1 MKNAKKR
8 GSTLTRVGILMSV
21 AVIAI
26 GMVSIVFSQS
36 SERQSAA
43 ARSSSVA
50 DKRMPNLE
58 DLTPPA
64 VNDTRT
70 YVAERKIIIDAK
82 TGKLRM
88 PTPGEVSEMIASL
101 RSLTNR
107 SSEGLT
113 ATTHPDGTRQV
124 NLKGRFNSVVV
135 ARANADGTMETRC
148 VSTLDEATAFLS
160 LRPETDT
167 EKANRKPSKKTT
179 K

>member
-1 MKNAKKR
+1 MKNVKKK
-8 GSTLTRVGILMSV
+8 GSTLTRFGLLMSV

-36 SERQSAA
+36 NERQPAPARPSA
-43 ARSSSVA
+43 VI

-58 DLTPPA
+58 DSTPP
-64 VNDTRT
+64 VTDTRT
-70 YVAERKIIIDAK
+70 YVAERKIVIDAK

-88 PTPGEVSEMIASL
+88 PTPEEVSQMIASL
-101 RSLTNR
+101 SSLTNR
-107 SSEGLT
+107 STDGLT

-148 VSTLDEATAFLS
+148 VTTMDEATEFLS
-160 LRPETDT
+160 LRPETDA
-167 EKANRKPSKKTT
+167 EKANRKTSKKT
-179 K
+179 KK

>member
-8 GSTLTRVGILMSV
+8 GPSLTRVGILMSV

-36 SERQSAA
+36 NERQPAT
-43 ARSSSVA
+43 ARPSSGA
-50 DKRMPNLE
+50 TNRMPNLE
-58 DLTPPA
+58 DSTPPM
-64 VNDTRT
+64 VNDTRG
-70 YVAERKIIIDAK
+70 YVAEEKIILDAK

-88 PTPGEVSEMIASL
+88 PTPEEVSEMIDSL

-107 SSEGLT
+107 STEGL
-113 ATTHPDGTRQV
+113 AAKTHPNGTRQV

-135 ARANADGTMETRC
+135 ARPRADGTMETRC
-148 VSTLDEATAFLS
+148 VTTLDEATAFLS
-160 LRPETDT
+160 LRPETDA
-167 EKANRKPSKKTT
+167 EKASRKSSKNTT

>member
-1 MKNAKKR
+1 
-8 GSTLTRVGILMSV
+8 MS
-21 AVIAI
+21 AIVIAI

-36 SERQSAA
+36 SERQSAPT
-43 ARSSSVA
+43 RSSSIA

-70 YVAERKIIIDAK
+70 YIAERKIIIDAK

-88 PTPGEVSEMIASL
+88 PTPEEISEMIASL
-101 RSLTNR
+101 SSLTNR

-113 ATTHPDGTRQV
+113 ATTHPDGTKQV
-124 NLKGRFNSVVV
+124 NLKGRFSSVVI
-135 ARANADGTMETRC
+135 ARPNADGSMETRC
-148 VSTLDEATAFLS
+148 VATMDEATAFLS
-160 LRPETDT
+160 LRPETDA
-167 EKANRKPSKKTT
+167 EKANRKPSKKIN